1 MPDATARDLLERA
14 IKAGSGRDY
23 KKAAELLTAVLAMTD
38 SLPEALLYLG
48 RARYELGEQGRSIDA
63 FRRYLGSGG
72 DPAAGFFFLG
82 RSYLA
87 CARPAAAVSCLRRS
101 AQAAPERAPT
111 WALLGAALLKRK
123 RTKAA
128 VDCLEKAVGLAPQ
141 DKRIYRGYL
150 NALYARG
157 VRLLAKGDAD
167 MARQVLGF
175 AVANGL
181 DGAAIRLWRAKALR
195 ELGRVEEAIVDCEAA
210 LSIAPG
216 DPSIRW
222 LRAGLLLAAG
232 RQAEAL
238 SEFEAIRAQHPGLP
252 ALPRDDRSLAR
263 LRASV
268 AFKEGRYKEAI
279 AACMP
284 LLRADPK
291 DSPLRAIAAES
302 LRATGELER
311 SKNHWLRAVD
321 SSPKDPELR
330 LGLALALYDLG
341 DYQGALGAVERARKL
356 GADGDEADYYAAL
369 CRSRLGEDPE
379 TLLPLLQSLV
389 RSRDASGESRAADPR
404 LLFALGEALYRSGRP
419 DLASGW
425 FEKVLVL
432 VPGHE
437 LSMLYLISAAES
449 VGDEKGRLGAYEA
462 YLESYPDNAKL
473 RREYVG
479 ILTSL
484 GDWPAAARALELGLP
499 YGELGDRSRRLLA
512 VAYRNAGRFREAA
525 VAYRDLLRAEPSS
538 AELLVGLAFC
548 LDRDGNSDFAL
559 ALLEKAPK
567 AAKASA
573 DPWIL
578 QGALYARSGRV
589 EAAVDALRTATD
601 RDPRSERAWLSLAAL
616 YRRQKLGEFAASCEA
631 RAREAAQA
639 KGRPAASPAAG
650 ASARPAGKAAGAG
663 RRAGSARG
671 GDEGL
676 ADAEPRSRRS

>member
-1 MPDATARDLLERA
+1 MPDAMANELLERA
-14 IKAGSGRDY
+14 IKAGASRDY

-63 FRRYLGSGG
+63 FRRYLKSGG
-72 DPAAGFFFLG
+72 DAAAGFFFLG

-87 CARPAAAVSCLRRS
+87 CARPAAAVACLRRS
-101 AQAAPERAPT
+101 AEAAPDRAPT

-128 VDCLEKAVGLAPQ
+128 VDCLEKAVNLAPQ

-150 NALYARG
+150 NALYGRG
-157 VRLLAKGDAD
+157 VRLMARGDAD
-167 MARQVLGF
+167 MAGQTLGF
-175 AVANGL
+175 AIENGL

-195 ELGRVEEAIVDCEAA
+195 DMGRIDEAISDCEAA
-210 LSIAPG
+210 LGMAPG

-232 RQAEAL
+232 RQEEAL
-238 SEFEAIRAQHPGLP
+238 AEFEAIRAQHPDLP

-268 AFKEGRYKEAI
+268 AFREGRYKEAI
-279 AACMP
+279 AVCMP
-284 LLRADPK
+284 LLRADPN

-311 SKNHWLRAVD
+311 SKNHWTRAVER
-321 SSPKDPELR
+321 SPKDPELR
-330 LGLALALYDLG
+330 LGLALSLYDLG
-341 DYQGALGAVERARKL
+341 DYQGALGAVERSRRL
-356 GADGDEADYYAAL
+356 GADAAEADYYSAL

-389 RSRDASGESRAADPR
+389 RARAASGEGADPR

-419 DLASGW
+419 DLSSGW
-425 FEKVLVL
+425 FEKVLIL
-432 VPGHE
+432 VPDHE
-437 LSMLYLISAAES
+437 MSLLYRISVAES
-449 VGDEKGRLGAYEA
+449 TGDEKGGLAAYKD
-462 YLESYPDNAKL
+462 YLEAYPDNAKL

-479 ILTSL
+479 LLIARE
-484 GDWPAAARALELGLP
+484 DWAAAAVQLELGLP
-499 YGELGDRSRRLLA
+499 YAELGDRSRRLLA

-525 VAYRDLLRAEPSS
+525 VAYRDLLRADPSS
-538 AELLVGLAFC
+538 TELLVGLSYC
-548 LDRDGNSDFAL
+548 LDRDGHADFAL

-567 AAKASA
+567 AAKAQA

-578 QGALYARSGRV
+578 QGALYARAGKM
-589 EAAVDALRTATD
+589 EAAIDALRTAAD
-601 RDPRSERAWLSLAAL
+601 KEPGSERAWKNLAAL
-616 YRRQKLGEFAASCEA
+616 YRKQNLSSFAANCEE
-631 RAREAAQA
+631 RAREAAA
-639 KGRPAASPAAG
+639 LAAARGPAAKREPG
-650 ASARPAGKAAGAG
+650 AKT
-663 RRAGSARG
+663 
-671 GDEGL
+671 GL
-676 ADAEPRSRRS
+676 ADADASGRRGKSR

>member
-1 MPDATARDLLERA
+1 MPDATAQDLLERA
-14 IKAGSGRDY
+14 IQAGSKRDY

-38 SLPEALLYLG
+38 GIPEALLYLG

-63 FRRYLGSGG
+63 FRRYLAAGG
-72 DPAAGFFFLG
+72 DPAAGCFFLG

-87 CARPAAAVSCLRRS
+87 CGRPAAAVACLRKS

-128 VDCLEKAVGLAPQ
+128 VDCLERAVGLAPQ

-150 NALYARG
+150 NSLYARG
-157 VRLLAKGDAD
+157 VRLMARGEAD

-175 AVANGL
+175 AISNGL

-195 ELGRVEEAIVDCEAA
+195 ELGRVDEAIVDCEAA
-210 LSIAPG
+210 LRLAPG

-222 LRAGLLLAAG
+222 LRAGLLLASG

-238 SEFEAIRAQHPGLP
+238 SEFEAIRATHPDLP

-268 AFKEGRYKEAI
+268 AFREGRYKEAI

-284 LLRADPK
+284 LLREDPK

-311 SKNHWLRAVD
+311 SKDHWTRAVEH
-321 SSPKDPELR
+321 SPKDSELR

-341 DYQGALGAVERARKL
+341 DYRGALGAVERARKL
-356 GADGDEADYYAAL
+356 GAEAAEADYYSAL

-389 RSRDASGESRAADPR
+389 RGRDGSGESRAGDPR

-432 VPGHE
+432 APGHE
-437 LSMLYLISAAES
+437 LSMLYLISSAES
-449 VGDEKGRLGAYEA
+449 LGEEEERVAAYEA
-462 YLESYPDNAKL
+462 YLEAYPDNSKL

-479 ILTSL
+479 ILTAR
-484 GDWPAAARALELGLP
+484 GDWAAAAKALEQGLP

-512 VAYRNAGRFREAA
+512 VAYRNAGRYREAA

-548 LDRDGNSDFAL
+548 LDRDGSSDFAL

-578 QGALYARSGRV
+578 QGALYARAGRV
-589 EAAVDALRTATD
+589 EAAVDALRAATD
-601 RDPRSERAWLSLAAL
+601 RDPGSERAWLSLAAL

-631 RAREAAQA
+631 RAKEASRSRGAAGTA
-639 KGRPAASPAAG
+639 KTAGAAPGGQAAS
-650 ASARPAGKAAGAG
+650 RDK
-663 RRAGSARG
+663 
-671 GDEGL
+671 GL
-676 ADAEPRSRRS
+676 ADAERRTQRS